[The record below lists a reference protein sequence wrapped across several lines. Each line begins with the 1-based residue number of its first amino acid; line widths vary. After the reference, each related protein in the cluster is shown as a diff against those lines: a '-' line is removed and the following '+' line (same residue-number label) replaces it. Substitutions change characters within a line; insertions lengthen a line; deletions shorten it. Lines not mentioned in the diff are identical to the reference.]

1 MLKFFVLVV
10 LLGATFA
17 KDSYV
22 VLSPTSVRPGMDF
35 EVSANILK
43 ATAKVNVKAALVKGT
58 QSIASASGVLVQGQP
73 QSITIKV
80 PKDLKSGSYK
90 LKVTGSGGLTFSN
103 ETTLSYNHKSMSI
116 FIQTD
121 KAMYKPGQTVHFRAF
136 AMFPDMKLYTG
147 DMNVDIFDPNSNKI
161 KQWVAV
167 KDASGVITN
176 YLPTSSQPVL
186 GDWKIKVTAGTVTE
200 EKVFTIAEYVLPKFE
215 VTVELPSY
223 GLVSDDHITATVKA
237 KYTYGKP
244 VKGTINLEAKL
255 ERYYR
260 PWNYHG
266 AEPMIT
272 KTMAI
277 DGESKVTL
285 SLADMKK
292 VFPNGLNN
300 QKIEVTANVTEGLTG
315 ITLIGSSTVKIYQY
329 ATKLSFAPSDPKTFK
344 PGLKY
349 IAYLQVQ
356 QQDGRPVQTRTQRVT
371 VSTRVT
377 SQIKQT
383 TTPAFY
389 YPRTTSYTI
398 PDQTFSVP
406 DTGLVPIEVHVPANA
421 SSVSLTVKYGKVSTS
436 KSIEKS
442 YSPSDNYIQL
452 LLKSQQLS
460 AGSNVNF
467 DVKVTES
474 ISELVYQVMSRG
486 SIVDTGYINKAN
498 LASFSIPVTSKM
510 APNARIIVY
519 YVRKD
524 GEIVTDSVSFDVD
537 GAFENKVSISMD
549 KTTAQP
555 GDSVNVQVTA
565 DPQSLVNLLAVD
577 QSVLLLKSGNDI
589 TQSEVISELKSYD
602 TIKSVGGGGFGGP
615 IPLGA
620 VARRKRMVLPWGGW
634 WGFPTYYG
642 GSDANQIFK
651 NSGVAVM
658 TDALVYKYVKP
669 YFPVMRP
676 MFMARRQF
684 APMAMSA
691 QSSPGIM
698 AKSSTIS
705 RSAPKLAEVE
715 RTRVNFPETWMWTNT
730 TIGLPQMATGSTS
743 VNSEVLVEADHLR
756 QWFQESWCGWTRRLD
771 PCIFCDMLAHGPMP
785 PQTGSVLGSGV
796 AIPQVLGGTGALKEV
811 EHIRSA
817 FPETWLW
824 QNQTTSTDGKAV
836 ISTTV
841 PDTITSWVA
850 SAFAVNTQSG
860 LGIAPTSA
868 KIRVFRP
875 FFVSLNLPYSVTR
888 GEQLALQAI
897 VFNYLTQDVD
907 AVVSIPQSKDYLNVV
922 IDANG
927 REQTESKDQTQT
939 VHVKAGGA
947 TSVYFPIVPATL
959 GKIDLTVSARST
971 LAADA
976 VKRQLLVEPEGT
988 PKEYNVPVLI
998 DLKQATSFSKNVPI
1012 TLPQNVVSGSQTAR
1026 ITAIGDLMG
1035 PTVSGL
1041 DSLLRMPTGCGE
1053 QTMLGLAPDVFVTN
1067 YLTATKQL
1075 TGDIEDKAIKYM
1087 ESGYQRELTYQHKDG
1102 SFSAFGDRDPSGS
1115 MWLTAFVIKTF
1126 HQAKPYTFIDDDV
1139 LTRAV
1144 DWMVARQK
1152 ADGSFPEP
1160 GRVIHKDMTGG
1171 SNKGAS
1177 LTAYVL
1183 IALLENNDLVGNVQ
1197 QRIHTATTK
1206 ALQFLENET
1215 PADDYSLA
1223 IITYA
1228 LQLAG
1233 STKTDT
1239 SFATLNSHAIVKDGF
1254 KYWHRPE
1261 VKTTQSTTK
1270 YWRPPSTKKAID
1282 IEMTAYALL
1291 IFGEKNDFSGGLN
1304 IMKWLASQRNP
1315 HGGFSSTQDT
1325 VLALQAL
1332 SEFAK
1337 MAYSNNFDIQV
1348 TVSSGSFR
1356 HQFSVNQ
1363 NNALVLQSVE
1373 LPSIPSSVNVQ
1384 ATGSGIALVEVAVFF
1399 NVEAEVEE
1407 PTFDVTV
1414 TLLSEDINSITVQTC
1429 TRWLSTGASGMAIQ
1443 ELGVPS
1449 GFDADLETLT
1459 KLKTLKRVETP
1470 NKKVVLYFDEIGTTP
1485 VCLSVTLQRTGLVA
1499 KSQPVPVRVYDYYE
1513 PTNQVTA
1520 FYQSKL
1526 LKNAN
1531 ICSVCVECEN
1541 CVAKAGR

>member
-43 ATAKVNVKAALVKGT
+43 ATANVNVKAALVKGT

-103 ETTLSYNHKSMSI
+103 ETTLTYNHKSMSI

-147 DMNVDIFDPNSNKI
+147 DMNIDIFDPNSNKI

-167 KDASGVITN
+167 KDASGVNTN

-186 GDWKIKVTAGTVTE
+186 GDWKIKVTAGAVTE

-315 ITLIGSSTVKIYQY
+315 ITLNGSSTVKIYQY

-356 QQDGRPVQTRTQRVT
+356 QQDGRPVQTSTQRVT

-406 DTGLVPIEVHVPANA
+406 DTGLVPIEVHIPANA
-421 SSVSLTVKYGKVSTS
+421 SSVSLTVKYGKVSSS

-474 ISELVYQVMSRG
+474 ISELFYQVMSRG
-486 SIVDTGYINKAN
+486 SIVATGYIDKAN

-642 GSDANQIFK
+642 GSDANQIFQ

-669 YFPVMRP
+669 YYPCIMCE
-676 MFMARRQF
+676 F
-684 APMAMSA
+684 APMR
-691 QSSPGIM
+691 QPL
-698 AKSSTIS
+698 
-705 RSAPKLAEVE
+705 PLAS
-715 RTRVNFPETWMWTNT
+715 
-730 TIGLPQMATGSTS
+730 LTGS
-743 VNSEVLVEADHLR
+743 
-756 QWFQESWCGWTRRLD
+756 G
-771 PCIFCDMLAHGPMP
+771 
-785 PQTGSVLGSGV
+785 LGSGV
-796 AIPQVLGGTGALKEV
+796 AVPHAVGGNEALKEV
-811 EHIRSA
+811 EHIRNV

-824 QNQTTSTDGKAV
+824 QNQTVSTDGKAV
-836 ISTTV
+836 ISTIV

-850 SAFAVNTQSG
+850 SAFAVNAQSG

-939 VHVKAGGA
+939 VYVKAGGA

-1012 TLPQNVVSGSQTAR
+1012 TLPQNVVCGSQTAR
-1026 ITAIGDLMG
+1026 ITAIGDLLG
-1035 PTVSGL
+1035 PTISGL
-1041 DSLLRMPTGCGE
+1041 DNLLRMPTGCGE

-1139 LTRAV
+1139 LTRAI

-1197 QRIHTATTK
+1197 QRIRTATTK

-1337 MAYSNNFDIQV
+1337 MAYSNNFNIQV

-1414 TLLSEDINSITVQTC
+1414 KLLSEDINSITVQTC

-1531 ICSVCVECEN
+1531 ICSVCVECKN

>member
-43 ATAKVNVKAALVKGT
+43 ATANVNVKAALVKGT

-103 ETTLSYNHKSMSI
+103 ETTLTYNHKSMSI

-147 DMNVDIFDPNSNKI
+147 DMNIDIFDPNSNKI

-167 KDASGVITN
+167 KDASGVNTN

-186 GDWKIKVTAGTVTE
+186 GDWKIKVTAGAVTE

-315 ITLIGSSTVKIYQY
+315 IILNGSSTVKIYQY

-356 QQDGRPVQTRTQRVT
+356 QQDGRPVQTSTQRVT

-406 DTGLVPIEVHVPANA
+406 DTGLVPIEVHIPANA
-421 SSVSLTVKYGKVSTS
+421 SSVSLTVKYGKVSSS

-474 ISELVYQVMSRG
+474 ISELFYQVMSRG
-486 SIVDTGYINKAN
+486 SIVATGYIDKAN

-642 GSDANQIFK
+642 GSDANQIFQ

-669 YFPVMRP
+669 YYPCIMCE
-676 MFMARRQF
+676 F
-684 APMAMSA
+684 APMR
-691 QSSPGIM
+691 P
-698 AKSSTIS
+698 
-705 RSAPKLAEVE
+705 PLPLAS
-715 RTRVNFPETWMWTNT
+715 
-730 TIGLPQMATGSTS
+730 LTGS
-743 VNSEVLVEADHLR
+743 
-756 QWFQESWCGWTRRLD
+756 G
-771 PCIFCDMLAHGPMP
+771 
-785 PQTGSVLGSGV
+785 LGFGV
-796 AIPQVLGGTGALKEV
+796 AVPHAVGGNGALKEV
-811 EHIRSA
+811 EHIRNV

-824 QNQTTSTDGKAV
+824 QNQTVSTDGKAV

-850 SAFAVNTQSG
+850 SAFAVNAQSG

-939 VHVKAGGA
+939 VYVKAGGA

-1139 LTRAV
+1139 LTRAI

-1197 QRIHTATTK
+1197 QRIRTATTK

>member
-43 ATAKVNVKAALVKGT
+43 ATANVNVKAALVKGT

-103 ETTLSYNHKSMSI
+103 ETTLTYNHKSMSI

-147 DMNVDIFDPNSNKI
+147 DMNIDIFDPNSNKI

-167 KDASGVITN
+167 KDASGVNTN

-186 GDWKIKVTAGTVTE
+186 GDWKIKVTAGAVTE

-315 ITLIGSSTVKIYQY
+315 ITLNGSSTVKIYQY

-356 QQDGRPVQTRTQRVT
+356 QQDGRPVQTSTQRVT

-406 DTGLVPIEVHVPANA
+406 DTGLVPIEVHIPANA
-421 SSVSLTVKYGKVSTS
+421 SSVSLTVKYGKVSSS

-474 ISELVYQVMSRG
+474 ISELFYQVMSRG
-486 SIVDTGYINKAN
+486 SIVATGYIDKAN

-642 GSDANQIFK
+642 GSDANQIFQ

-669 YFPVMRP
+669 YY
-676 MFMARRQF
+676 
-684 APMAMSA
+684 
-691 QSSPGIM
+691 
-698 AKSSTIS
+698 
-705 RSAPKLAEVE
+705 
-715 RTRVNFPETWMWTNT
+715 
-730 TIGLPQMATGSTS
+730 
-743 VNSEVLVEADHLR
+743 
-756 QWFQESWCGWTRRLD
+756 

-836 ISTTV
+836 ISTIV

-850 SAFAVNTQSG
+850 SAFAVNAQSG

-939 VHVKAGGA
+939 VYVKAGGA

-1139 LTRAV
+1139 LTRAI

-1197 QRIHTATTK
+1197 QRIRTATTK

-1526 LKNAN
+1526 LKNSN

>member
-43 ATAKVNVKAALVKGT
+43 ATANVNVKAALVKGT

-103 ETTLSYNHKSMSI
+103 ETTLTYNHKSMSI

-147 DMNVDIFDPNSNKI
+147 DMNIDIFDPNSNKI

-167 KDASGVITN
+167 KDASGVNTN

-186 GDWKIKVTAGTVTE
+186 GDWKIKVTAGAVTE

-315 ITLIGSSTVKIYQY
+315 ITLNGSSTVKIYQY

-356 QQDGRPVQTRTQRVT
+356 QQDGRPVQTSTQRVT

-406 DTGLVPIEVHVPANA
+406 DTGLVPIEVHIPANA
-421 SSVSLTVKYGKVSTS
+421 SSVSLTVKYGKVSSS

-474 ISELVYQVMSRG
+474 ISELFYQVMSRG
-486 SIVDTGYINKAN
+486 SIVATGYIDKAN

-642 GSDANQIFK
+642 GSDANQIFQ

-669 YFPVMRP
+669 YYPVRYYEKG
-676 MFMARRQF
+676 MAG
-684 APMAMSA
+684 PL
-691 QSSPGIM
+691 PG
-698 AKSSTIS
+698 
-705 RSAPKLAEVE
+705 
-715 RTRVNFPETWMWTNT
+715 
-730 TIGLPQMATGSTS
+730 
-743 VNSEVLVEADHLR
+743 
-756 QWFQESWCGWTRRLD
+756 
-771 PCIFCDMLAHGPMP
+771 
-785 PQTGSVLGSGV
+785 GV
-796 AIPQVLGGTGALKEV
+796 AHQTAALKEV
-811 EHIRSA
+811 EKIRSD

-824 QNQTTSTDGKAV
+824 TNKTSGTDGKAV
-836 ISTTV
+836 ISTIV

-850 SAFAVNTQSG
+850 SAFAVNAQSG

-939 VHVKAGGA
+939 VYVKAGGA

-1197 QRIHTATTK
+1197 QRIRTATTK

>member
-669 YFPVMRP
+669 YYHPRFHGGFLMG
-676 MFMARRQF
+676 
-684 APMAMSA
+684 
-691 QSSPGIM
+691 GI
-698 AKSSTIS
+698 SHFN
-705 RSAPKLAEVE
+705 PNLATAHVATGTVTNTKPNLQEVE
-715 RTRVNFPETWMWTNT
+715 RVRNV
-730 TIGLPQMATGSTS
+730 
-743 VNSEVLVEADHLR
+743 
-756 QWFQESWCGWTRRLD
+756 
-771 PCIFCDMLAHGPMP
+771 
-785 PQTGSVLGSGV
+785 
-796 AIPQVLGGTGALKEV
+796 
-811 EHIRSA
+811 

-824 QNQTTSTDGKAV
+824 TNTSSGTDGKAV

>member
-43 ATAKVNVKAALVKGT
+43 ATANVNVKAALVKGT

-103 ETTLSYNHKSMSI
+103 ETTLTYNHKSMSI

-147 DMNVDIFDPNSNKI
+147 DMNIDIFDPNSNKI

-167 KDASGVITN
+167 KDASGVNTN

-186 GDWKIKVTAGTVTE
+186 GDWKIKVTAGAVTE

-315 ITLIGSSTVKIYQY
+315 ITLNGSSTVKIYQY

-356 QQDGRPVQTRTQRVT
+356 QQDGRPVQTSTQRVT

-406 DTGLVPIEVHVPANA
+406 DTGLVPIEVHIPANA
-421 SSVSLTVKYGKVSTS
+421 SSVSLTVKYGKVSSS

-474 ISELVYQVMSRG
+474 ISELFYQVMSRG
-486 SIVDTGYINKAN
+486 SIVATGYIDKAN

-642 GSDANQIFK
+642 GSDANQIFQ

-669 YFPVMRP
+669 YLPVYY
-676 MFMARRQF
+676 
-684 APMAMSA
+684 PMAMA
-691 QSSPGIM
+691 GGVGIGM
-698 AKSSTIS
+698 
-705 RSAPKLAEVE
+705 
-715 RTRVNFPETWMWTNT
+715 VNGM
-730 TIGLPQMATGSTS
+730 
-743 VNSEVLVEADHLR
+743 
-756 QWFQESWCGWTRRLD
+756 
-771 PCIFCDMLAHGPMP
+771 
-785 PQTGSVLGSGV
+785 
-796 AIPQVLGGTGALKEV
+796 GTGTGTGTGGGVDTHHAPLKEV
-811 EHIRSA
+811 EKIRSD

-824 QNQTTSTDGKAV
+824 TNSSTGTDGKAV
-836 ISTTV
+836 ISTIV

-850 SAFAVNTQSG
+850 SAFAVNAQSG

-939 VHVKAGGA
+939 VYVKAGGA

-1197 QRIHTATTK
+1197 QRIRTATTK

>member
-43 ATAKVNVKAALVKGT
+43 ATANVNVKAALVKGT

-103 ETTLSYNHKSMSI
+103 ETTLTYNHKSMSI

-147 DMNVDIFDPNSNKI
+147 DMNIDIFDPNSNKI

-167 KDASGVITN
+167 KDASGVNTN

-186 GDWKIKVTAGTVTE
+186 GDWKIKVTAGAVTE

-315 ITLIGSSTVKIYQY
+315 ITLNGSSTVKIYQY

-356 QQDGRPVQTRTQRVT
+356 QQDGRPVQTSTQRVT

-406 DTGLVPIEVHVPANA
+406 DTGLVPIEVHIPANA
-421 SSVSLTVKYGKVSTS
+421 SSVSLTVKYGKVSSS

-474 ISELVYQVMSRG
+474 ISELFYQVMSRG
-486 SIVDTGYINKAN
+486 SIVATGYIDKAN

-642 GSDANQIFK
+642 GSDANQIFQ

-669 YFPVMRP
+669 YLPVYY
-676 MFMARRQF
+676 
-684 APMAMSA
+684 PMAMA
-691 QSSPGIM
+691 GGVGIGM
-698 AKSSTIS
+698 
-705 RSAPKLAEVE
+705 
-715 RTRVNFPETWMWTNT
+715 VNGM
-730 TIGLPQMATGSTS
+730 
-743 VNSEVLVEADHLR
+743 
-756 QWFQESWCGWTRRLD
+756 
-771 PCIFCDMLAHGPMP
+771 
-785 PQTGSVLGSGV
+785 
-796 AIPQVLGGTGALKEV
+796 GTGTGTGTGGAVDTHHAPLKEV
-811 EHIRSA
+811 EKIRSD

-824 QNQTTSTDGKAV
+824 TNSSTGTDGKAV
-836 ISTTV
+836 ISTIV

-850 SAFAVNTQSG
+850 SAFAVNAQSG

-939 VHVKAGGA
+939 VYVKAGGA

-1197 QRIHTATTK
+1197 QRIRTATTK

>member
-43 ATAKVNVKAALVKGT
+43 ATANVNVKAALVKGT

-103 ETTLSYNHKSMSI
+103 ETTLTYNHKSMSI

-147 DMNVDIFDPNSNKI
+147 DMNIDIFDPNSNKI

-167 KDASGVITN
+167 KDASGVNTN

-186 GDWKIKVTAGTVTE
+186 GDWKIKVTAGAVTE

-315 ITLIGSSTVKIYQY
+315 ITLNGSSTVKIYQY

-356 QQDGRPVQTRTQRVT
+356 QQDGRPVQTSTQRVT

-406 DTGLVPIEVHVPANA
+406 DTGLVPIEVHIPANA
-421 SSVSLTVKYGKVSTS
+421 SSVSLTVKYGKVSSS

-474 ISELVYQVMSRG
+474 ISELFYQVMSRG
-486 SIVDTGYINKAN
+486 SIVATGYIDKAN

-642 GSDANQIFK
+642 GSDANQIFQ

-669 YFPVMRP
+669 YYPCIMCE
-676 MFMARRQF
+676 F
-684 APMAMSA
+684 APMR
-691 QSSPGIM
+691 QPL
-698 AKSSTIS
+698 
-705 RSAPKLAEVE
+705 PLAS
-715 RTRVNFPETWMWTNT
+715 
-730 TIGLPQMATGSTS
+730 LTGS
-743 VNSEVLVEADHLR
+743 
-756 QWFQESWCGWTRRLD
+756 G
-771 PCIFCDMLAHGPMP
+771 
-785 PQTGSVLGSGV
+785 LGSGV
-796 AIPQVLGGTGALKEV
+796 AVPHAVGGNVALKEV
-811 EHIRSA
+811 EHIRNV

-824 QNQTTSTDGKAV
+824 QNQTVSTDGKAV
-836 ISTTV
+836 ISTIV

-850 SAFAVNTQSG
+850 SAFAVNAQSG

-939 VHVKAGGA
+939 VYVKAGGA

-1197 QRIHTATTK
+1197 QRIRTATTK

>member
-43 ATAKVNVKAALVKGT
+43 ATANVNVKAALVKGT

-103 ETTLSYNHKSMSI
+103 ETTLTYNHKSMSI

-147 DMNVDIFDPNSNKI
+147 DMNIDIFDPNSNKI

-167 KDASGVITN
+167 KDASGVNTN

-186 GDWKIKVTAGTVTE
+186 GDWKIKVTAGAVTE

-315 ITLIGSSTVKIYQY
+315 ITLNGSSTVKIYQY

-356 QQDGRPVQTRTQRVT
+356 QQDGRPVQTSTQRVT

-406 DTGLVPIEVHVPANA
+406 DTGLVPIEVHIPANA
-421 SSVSLTVKYGKVSTS
+421 SSVSLTVKYGKVSSS

-474 ISELVYQVMSRG
+474 ISELFYQVMSRG
-486 SIVDTGYINKAN
+486 SIVATGYIDKAN

-642 GSDANQIFK
+642 GSDANQIFQ

-669 YFPVMRP
+669 YLPLYLP
-676 MFMARRQF
+676 M
-684 APMAMSA
+684 MAMA
-691 QSSPGIM
+691 GGVVPG
-698 AKSSTIS
+698 
-705 RSAPKLAEVE
+705 V
-715 RTRVNFPETWMWTNT
+715 VNGMV
-730 TIGLPQMATGSTS
+730 S
-743 VNSEVLVEADHLR
+743 
-756 QWFQESWCGWTRRLD
+756 
-771 PCIFCDMLAHGPMP
+771 
-785 PQTGSVLGSGV
+785 
-796 AIPQVLGGTGALKEV
+796 GTGGAVDTHHAPLKEV
-811 EHIRSA
+811 EKIRSD

-824 QNQTTSTDGKAV
+824 TNSSTGTDGKAV
-836 ISTTV
+836 ISTIV

-850 SAFAVNTQSG
+850 SAFAVNAQSG

-939 VHVKAGGA
+939 VYVKAGGA

-1197 QRIHTATTK
+1197 QRIRTATTK

>member
-43 ATAKVNVKAALVKGT
+43 ATANVNVKAALVKGT

-103 ETTLSYNHKSMSI
+103 ETTLTYNHKSMSI

-147 DMNVDIFDPNSNKI
+147 DMNIDIFDPNSNKI

-167 KDASGVITN
+167 KDASGVNTN

-186 GDWKIKVTAGTVTE
+186 GDWKIKVTAGAVTE

-315 ITLIGSSTVKIYQY
+315 IILNGSSTVKIYQY

-356 QQDGRPVQTRTQRVT
+356 QQDGRPVQTSTQRVT

-406 DTGLVPIEVHVPANA
+406 DTGLVPIEVHIPANA
-421 SSVSLTVKYGKVSTS
+421 SSVSLTVKYGKVSSS

-474 ISELVYQVMSRG
+474 ISELFYQVMSRG
-486 SIVDTGYINKAN
+486 SIVATGYIDKAN

-642 GSDANQIFK
+642 GSDANQIFQ

-669 YFPVMRP
+669 YY
-676 MFMARRQF
+676 
-684 APMAMSA
+684 
-691 QSSPGIM
+691 
-698 AKSSTIS
+698 
-705 RSAPKLAEVE
+705 
-715 RTRVNFPETWMWTNT
+715 
-730 TIGLPQMATGSTS
+730 
-743 VNSEVLVEADHLR
+743 
-756 QWFQESWCGWTRRLD
+756 
-771 PCIFCDMLAHGPMP
+771 PCIFCDILAHGPMP

-850 SAFAVNTQSG
+850 SAFAVNAQSG

-939 VHVKAGGA
+939 VYVKAGGA

-1139 LTRAV
+1139 LTRAI

-1197 QRIHTATTK
+1197 QRIRTATTK

>member
-43 ATAKVNVKAALVKGT
+43 ATANVNVKAALVKGT

-103 ETTLSYNHKSMSI
+103 ETTLTYNHKSMSI

-147 DMNVDIFDPNSNKI
+147 DMNIDIFDPNSNKI

-167 KDASGVITN
+167 KDASGVNTN

-186 GDWKIKVTAGTVTE
+186 GDWKIKVTAGAVTE

-315 ITLIGSSTVKIYQY
+315 ITLNGSSTVKIYQY

-356 QQDGRPVQTRTQRVT
+356 QQDGRPVQTSTQRVT

-406 DTGLVPIEVHVPANA
+406 DTGLVPIEVHIPANA
-421 SSVSLTVKYGKVSTS
+421 SSVSLTVKYGKVSSS

-474 ISELVYQVMSRG
+474 ISELFYQVMSRG
-486 SIVDTGYINKAN
+486 SIVATGYIDKAN

-642 GSDANQIFK
+642 GSDANQIFQ

-669 YFPVMRP
+669 YSPPIFES
-676 MFMARRQF
+676 MFGGMPGMAHHQVGL
-684 APMAMSA
+684 PTQNM
-691 QSSPGIM
+691 
-698 AKSSTIS
+698 K
-705 RSAPKLAEVE
+705 EVE
-715 RTRVNFPETWMWTNT
+715 R
-730 TIGLPQMATGSTS
+730 
-743 VNSEVLVEADHLR
+743 
-756 QWFQESWCGWTRRLD
+756 
-771 PCIFCDMLAHGPMP
+771 
-785 PQTGSVLGSGV
+785 
-796 AIPQVLGGTGALKEV
+796 
-811 EHIRSA
+811 IRSD

-824 QNQTTSTDGKAV
+824 TNLTTSTDGKAV
-836 ISTTV
+836 ISTIV

-850 SAFAVNTQSG
+850 SAFAVNAQSG

-1012 TLPQNVVSGSQTAR
+1012 TLPQNVVCGSQTAR
-1026 ITAIGDLMG
+1026 ITAIGDLLG
-1035 PTVSGL
+1035 PTISGL
-1041 DSLLRMPTGCGE
+1041 DNLLRMPTGCGE

-1139 LTRAV
+1139 LTRAI

-1197 QRIHTATTK
+1197 QRIRTATTK

-1337 MAYSNNFDIQV
+1337 MAYSNNFNIQV

-1414 TLLSEDINSITVQTC
+1414 KLLSEDINSITVQTC

-1531 ICSVCVECEN
+1531 ICSVCVECKN

>member
-43 ATAKVNVKAALVKGT
+43 ATANVNVKAALVKGT

-103 ETTLSYNHKSMSI
+103 ETTLTYNHKSMSI

-147 DMNVDIFDPNSNKI
+147 DMNIDIFDPNSNKI

-167 KDASGVITN
+167 KDASGVNTN

-186 GDWKIKVTAGTVTE
+186 GDWKIKVTAGAVTE

-315 ITLIGSSTVKIYQY
+315 ITLNGSSTVKIYQY

-356 QQDGRPVQTRTQRVT
+356 QQDGRPVQTSTQRVT

-406 DTGLVPIEVHVPANA
+406 DTGLVPIEVHIPANA
-421 SSVSLTVKYGKVSTS
+421 SSVSLTVKYGKVSSS

-474 ISELVYQVMSRG
+474 ISELFYQVMSRG
-486 SIVDTGYINKAN
+486 SIVATGYIDKAN

-642 GSDANQIFK
+642 GSDANQIFQ

-669 YFPVMRP
+669 YLPLYY
-676 MFMARRQF
+676 
-684 APMAMSA
+684 PMAMA
-691 QSSPGIM
+691 GGVGAGM
-698 AKSSTIS
+698 
-705 RSAPKLAEVE
+705 
-715 RTRVNFPETWMWTNT
+715 VNGM
-730 TIGLPQMATGSTS
+730 
-743 VNSEVLVEADHLR
+743 
-756 QWFQESWCGWTRRLD
+756 
-771 PCIFCDMLAHGPMP
+771 
-785 PQTGSVLGSGV
+785 
-796 AIPQVLGGTGALKEV
+796 GTGTGTGTGGGVDTHHAPLKEV
-811 EHIRSA
+811 EKIRSD

-824 QNQTTSTDGKAV
+824 TNSSTGTDGKAV
-836 ISTTV
+836 ISTIV

-850 SAFAVNTQSG
+850 SAFAVNAQSG

-939 VHVKAGGA
+939 VYVKAGGA

-1139 LTRAV
+1139 LTRAI

-1197 QRIHTATTK
+1197 QRIRTATTK

-1526 LKNAN
+1526 LKNSN

>member
-1 MLKFFVLVV
+1 MLTPSTSGMKQEINRARQSLTSSLIQRTIVKPRPQIATMLKFFVLVV

-43 ATAKVNVKAALVKGT
+43 ATANVNVKAALVKGT

-103 ETTLSYNHKSMSI
+103 ETTLTYNHKSMSI

-147 DMNVDIFDPNSNKI
+147 DMNIDIFDPNSNKI

-167 KDASGVITN
+167 KDASGVNTN

-186 GDWKIKVTAGTVTE
+186 GDWKIKVTAGAVTE

-315 ITLIGSSTVKIYQY
+315 ITLNGSSTVKIYQY

-356 QQDGRPVQTRTQRVT
+356 QQDGRPVQTSTQRVT

-406 DTGLVPIEVHVPANA
+406 DTGLVPIEVHIPANA
-421 SSVSLTVKYGKVSTS
+421 SSVSLTVKYGKVSSS

-474 ISELVYQVMSRG
+474 ISELFYQVMSRG
-486 SIVDTGYINKAN
+486 SIVATGYIDKAN

-642 GSDANQIFK
+642 GSDANQIFQ

-669 YFPVMRP
+669 YLPLYY
-676 MFMARRQF
+676 
-684 APMAMSA
+684 PMAMA
-691 QSSPGIM
+691 GGVGAGM
-698 AKSSTIS
+698 
-705 RSAPKLAEVE
+705 
-715 RTRVNFPETWMWTNT
+715 VNGM
-730 TIGLPQMATGSTS
+730 
-743 VNSEVLVEADHLR
+743 
-756 QWFQESWCGWTRRLD
+756 
-771 PCIFCDMLAHGPMP
+771 
-785 PQTGSVLGSGV
+785 
-796 AIPQVLGGTGALKEV
+796 GTGTGTGTGGGVDTHHAPLKEV
-811 EHIRSA
+811 EKIRSD

-824 QNQTTSTDGKAV
+824 TNSSTGTDGKAV

-850 SAFAVNTQSG
+850 SAFAVNAQSG

-939 VHVKAGGA
+939 VYVKAGGA

-1197 QRIHTATTK
+1197 QRIRTATTK

-1526 LKNAN
+1526 LKNSN

>member
-43 ATAKVNVKAALVKGT
+43 ATANVNVKAALVKGT

-103 ETTLSYNHKSMSI
+103 ETTLTYNHKSMSI

-147 DMNVDIFDPNSNKI
+147 DMNIDIFDPNSNKI

-167 KDASGVITN
+167 KDASGVNTN

-186 GDWKIKVTAGTVTE
+186 GDWKIKVTAGAVTE

-315 ITLIGSSTVKIYQY
+315 ITLNGSSTVKIYQY

-356 QQDGRPVQTRTQRVT
+356 QQDGRPVQTSTQRVT

-406 DTGLVPIEVHVPANA
+406 DTGLVPIEVHIPANA
-421 SSVSLTVKYGKVSTS
+421 SSVSLTVKYGKVSSS

-474 ISELVYQVMSRG
+474 ISELFYQVMSRG
-486 SIVDTGYINKAN
+486 SIVATGYIDKAN

-642 GSDANQIFK
+642 GSDANQIFQ

-669 YFPVMRP
+669 YLYTIDKAVLE
-676 MFMARRQF
+676 
-684 APMAMSA
+684 SVHVLK
-691 QSSPGIM
+691 GIQ
-698 AKSSTIS
+698 A
-705 RSAPKLAEVE
+705 
-715 RTRVNFPETWMWTNT
+715 PET
-730 TIGLPQMATGSTS
+730 
-743 VNSEVLVEADHLR
+743 
-756 QWFQESWCGWTRRLD
+756 
-771 PCIFCDMLAHGPMP
+771 
-785 PQTGSVLGSGV
+785 
-796 AIPQVLGGTGALKEV
+796 LKEV
-811 EHIRSA
+811 EKVRTD

-824 QNQTTSTDGKAV
+824 MNTTAGTDGKAV
-836 ISTTV
+836 ISTIV

-850 SAFAVNTQSG
+850 SAFAVNAQSG

-939 VHVKAGGA
+939 VYVKAGGA

-1197 QRIHTATTK
+1197 QRIRTATTK

>member
-43 ATAKVNVKAALVKGT
+43 ATANVNVKAALVKGT

-103 ETTLSYNHKSMSI
+103 ETTLTYNHKSMSI

-147 DMNVDIFDPNSNKI
+147 DMNIDIFDPNSNKI

-167 KDASGVITN
+167 KDASGVNTN

-186 GDWKIKVTAGTVTE
+186 GDWKIKVTAGAVTE

-315 ITLIGSSTVKIYQY
+315 IILNGSSTVKIYQY

-356 QQDGRPVQTRTQRVT
+356 QQDGRPVQTSTQRVT

-406 DTGLVPIEVHVPANA
+406 DTGLVPIEVHIPANA
-421 SSVSLTVKYGKVSTS
+421 SSVSLTVKYGKVSSS

-474 ISELVYQVMSRG
+474 ISELFYQVMSRG
-486 SIVDTGYINKAN
+486 SIVATGYIDKAN

-642 GSDANQIFK
+642 GSDANQIFQ

-669 YFPVMRP
+669 YYPVRYYEKG
-676 MFMARRQF
+676 MAG
-684 APMAMSA
+684 PL
-691 QSSPGIM
+691 PG
-698 AKSSTIS
+698 
-705 RSAPKLAEVE
+705 
-715 RTRVNFPETWMWTNT
+715 
-730 TIGLPQMATGSTS
+730 
-743 VNSEVLVEADHLR
+743 
-756 QWFQESWCGWTRRLD
+756 
-771 PCIFCDMLAHGPMP
+771 
-785 PQTGSVLGSGV
+785 GV
-796 AIPQVLGGTGALKEV
+796 AHQTAALKEV
-811 EHIRSA
+811 EKIRSD

-824 QNQTTSTDGKAV
+824 TNKTSGTDGKAV

-850 SAFAVNTQSG
+850 SAFAVNAQSG

-939 VHVKAGGA
+939 VYVKAGGA

-1139 LTRAV
+1139 LTRAI

-1197 QRIHTATTK
+1197 QRIRTATTK

>member
-669 YFPVMRP
+669 YLYTIDKAVLE
-676 MFMARRQF
+676 
-684 APMAMSA
+684 SVHVLK
-691 QSSPGIM
+691 GIQ
-698 AKSSTIS
+698 A
-705 RSAPKLAEVE
+705 
-715 RTRVNFPETWMWTNT
+715 PET
-730 TIGLPQMATGSTS
+730 
-743 VNSEVLVEADHLR
+743 
-756 QWFQESWCGWTRRLD
+756 
-771 PCIFCDMLAHGPMP
+771 
-785 PQTGSVLGSGV
+785 
-796 AIPQVLGGTGALKEV
+796 LKEV
-811 EHIRSA
+811 QKVRTA

-824 QNQTTSTDGKAV
+824 MNTPAGTDGKAV

>member
-43 ATAKVNVKAALVKGT
+43 ATANVNVKAALVKGT

-103 ETTLSYNHKSMSI
+103 ETTLTYNHKSMSI

-147 DMNVDIFDPNSNKI
+147 DMNIDIFDPNSNKI

-167 KDASGVITN
+167 KDASGVNTN

-186 GDWKIKVTAGTVTE
+186 GDWKIKVTAGAVTE

-315 ITLIGSSTVKIYQY
+315 IILNGSSTVKIYQY

-356 QQDGRPVQTRTQRVT
+356 QQDGRPVQTSTQRVT

-406 DTGLVPIEVHVPANA
+406 DTGLVPIEVHIPANA
-421 SSVSLTVKYGKVSTS
+421 SSVSLTVKYGKVSSS

-474 ISELVYQVMSRG
+474 ISELFYQVMSRG
-486 SIVDTGYINKAN
+486 SIVATGYIDKAN

-642 GSDANQIFK
+642 GSDANQIFQ

-669 YFPVMRP
+669 YLPLYY
-676 MFMARRQF
+676 
-684 APMAMSA
+684 PMAMA
-691 QSSPGIM
+691 GGVGAGM
-698 AKSSTIS
+698 VNGMGTGTGTGTGGGVDTHH
-705 RSAPKLAEVE
+705 APLQEVE
-715 RTRVNFPETWMWTNT
+715 
-730 TIGLPQMATGSTS
+730 
-743 VNSEVLVEADHLR
+743 
-756 QWFQESWCGWTRRLD
+756 
-771 PCIFCDMLAHGPMP
+771 
-785 PQTGSVLGSGV
+785 
-796 AIPQVLGGTGALKEV
+796 K
-811 EHIRSA
+811 IRSD

-824 QNQTTSTDGKAV
+824 TNSSTGTDGKAV

-850 SAFAVNTQSG
+850 SAFAVNAQSG

-939 VHVKAGGA
+939 VYVKAGGA

-1139 LTRAV
+1139 LTRAI

-1197 QRIHTATTK
+1197 QRIRTATTK

>member
-43 ATAKVNVKAALVKGT
+43 ATANVNVKAALVKGT

-103 ETTLSYNHKSMSI
+103 ETTLTYNHKSMSI

-147 DMNVDIFDPNSNKI
+147 DMNIDIFDPNSNKI

-167 KDASGVITN
+167 KDASGVNTN

-186 GDWKIKVTAGTVTE
+186 GDWKIKVTAGAVTE

-315 ITLIGSSTVKIYQY
+315 ITLNGSSTVKIYQY

-356 QQDGRPVQTRTQRVT
+356 QQDGRPVQTSTQRVT

-406 DTGLVPIEVHVPANA
+406 DTGLVPIEVHIPANA
-421 SSVSLTVKYGKVSTS
+421 SSVSLTVKYGKVSSS

-474 ISELVYQVMSRG
+474 ISELFYQVMSRG
-486 SIVDTGYINKAN
+486 SIVATGYIDKAN

-642 GSDANQIFK
+642 GSDANQIFQ

-669 YFPVMRP
+669 YY
-676 MFMARRQF
+676 
-684 APMAMSA
+684 
-691 QSSPGIM
+691 
-698 AKSSTIS
+698 
-705 RSAPKLAEVE
+705 
-715 RTRVNFPETWMWTNT
+715 
-730 TIGLPQMATGSTS
+730 
-743 VNSEVLVEADHLR
+743 
-756 QWFQESWCGWTRRLD
+756 

-836 ISTTV
+836 ISTIV

-850 SAFAVNTQSG
+850 SAFAVNAQSG

-939 VHVKAGGA
+939 VYVKAGGA

-1197 QRIHTATTK
+1197 QRIRTATTK

>member
-669 YFPVMRP
+669 YY
-676 MFMARRQF
+676 
-684 APMAMSA
+684 
-691 QSSPGIM
+691 
-698 AKSSTIS
+698 
-705 RSAPKLAEVE
+705 
-715 RTRVNFPETWMWTNT
+715 
-730 TIGLPQMATGSTS
+730 
-743 VNSEVLVEADHLR
+743 
-756 QWFQESWCGWTRRLD
+756 

>member
-43 ATAKVNVKAALVKGT
+43 ATANVNVKAALVKGT

-103 ETTLSYNHKSMSI
+103 ETTLTYNHKSMSI

-147 DMNVDIFDPNSNKI
+147 DMNIDIFDPNSNKI

-167 KDASGVITN
+167 KDASGVNTN

-186 GDWKIKVTAGTVTE
+186 GDWKIKVTAGAVTE

-315 ITLIGSSTVKIYQY
+315 ITLNGSSTVKIYQY

-356 QQDGRPVQTRTQRVT
+356 QQDGRPVQTSTQRVT

-406 DTGLVPIEVHVPANA
+406 DTGLVPIEVHIPANA
-421 SSVSLTVKYGKVSTS
+421 SSVSLTVKYGKVSSS

-474 ISELVYQVMSRG
+474 ISELFYQVMSRG
-486 SIVDTGYINKAN
+486 SIVATGYIDKAN

-642 GSDANQIFK
+642 GSDANQIFQ

-669 YFPVMRP
+669 YYPCIMCE
-676 MFMARRQF
+676 F
-684 APMAMSA
+684 APMR
-691 QSSPGIM
+691 QPL
-698 AKSSTIS
+698 
-705 RSAPKLAEVE
+705 PLAS
-715 RTRVNFPETWMWTNT
+715 
-730 TIGLPQMATGSTS
+730 LTGS
-743 VNSEVLVEADHLR
+743 
-756 QWFQESWCGWTRRLD
+756 G
-771 PCIFCDMLAHGPMP
+771 
-785 PQTGSVLGSGV
+785 LGSGV
-796 AIPQVLGGTGALKEV
+796 AVPHAVGGNEALKEV
-811 EHIRSA
+811 EHIRNV

-824 QNQTTSTDGKAV
+824 QNQTVSTDGKAV

-850 SAFAVNTQSG
+850 SAFAVNAQSG

-939 VHVKAGGA
+939 VYVKAGGA

-1197 QRIHTATTK
+1197 QRIRTATTK

-1526 LKNAN
+1526 LKNSN

>member
-43 ATAKVNVKAALVKGT
+43 ATANVNVKAALVKGT

-103 ETTLSYNHKSMSI
+103 ETTLTYNHKSMSI

-147 DMNVDIFDPNSNKI
+147 DMNIDIFDPNSNKI

-167 KDASGVITN
+167 KDASGVNTN

-186 GDWKIKVTAGTVTE
+186 GDWKIKVTAGAVTE

-315 ITLIGSSTVKIYQY
+315 ITLNGSSTVKIYQY

-356 QQDGRPVQTRTQRVT
+356 QQDGRPVQTSTQRVT

-406 DTGLVPIEVHVPANA
+406 DTGLVPIEVHIPANA
-421 SSVSLTVKYGKVSTS
+421 SSVSLTVKYGKVSSS

-474 ISELVYQVMSRG
+474 ISELFYQVMSRG
-486 SIVDTGYINKAN
+486 SIVATGYIDKAN

-642 GSDANQIFK
+642 GSDANQIFQ

-676 MFMARRQF
+676 MFMARRHF

-691 QSSPGIM
+691 ELSPVIM

-730 TIGLPQMATGSTS
+730 TIG
-743 VNSEVLVEADHLR
+743 
-756 QWFQESWCGWTRRLD
+756 
-771 PCIFCDMLAHGPMP
+771 
-785 PQTGSVLGSGV
+785 
-796 AIPQVLGGTGALKEV
+796 
-811 EHIRSA
+811 
-817 FPETWLW
+817 
-824 QNQTTSTDGKAV
+824 TDGKAV
-836 ISTTV
+836 ISTIV

-850 SAFAVNTQSG
+850 SAFAVNAQSG

-939 VHVKAGGA
+939 VYVKAGGA

-1139 LTRAV
+1139 LTRAI

-1197 QRIHTATTK
+1197 QRIRTATTK

-1526 LKNAN
+1526 LKNSN

>member
-43 ATAKVNVKAALVKGT
+43 ATANVNVKAALVKGT

-103 ETTLSYNHKSMSI
+103 ETTLTYNHKSMSI

-147 DMNVDIFDPNSNKI
+147 DMNIDIFDPNSNKI

-167 KDASGVITN
+167 KDASGVNTN

-186 GDWKIKVTAGTVTE
+186 GDWKIKVTAGAVTE

-315 ITLIGSSTVKIYQY
+315 IILNGSSTVKIYQY

-356 QQDGRPVQTRTQRVT
+356 QQDGRPVQTSTQRVT

-406 DTGLVPIEVHVPANA
+406 DTGLVPIEVHIPANA
-421 SSVSLTVKYGKVSTS
+421 SSVSLTVKYGKVSSS

-474 ISELVYQVMSRG
+474 ISELFYQVMSRG
-486 SIVDTGYINKAN
+486 SIVATGYIDKAN

-642 GSDANQIFK
+642 GSDANQIFQ

-669 YFPVMRP
+669 YLYTIDKAVLE
-676 MFMARRQF
+676 
-684 APMAMSA
+684 SVHVLK
-691 QSSPGIM
+691 GIQ
-698 AKSSTIS
+698 A
-705 RSAPKLAEVE
+705 
-715 RTRVNFPETWMWTNT
+715 PET
-730 TIGLPQMATGSTS
+730 
-743 VNSEVLVEADHLR
+743 
-756 QWFQESWCGWTRRLD
+756 
-771 PCIFCDMLAHGPMP
+771 
-785 PQTGSVLGSGV
+785 
-796 AIPQVLGGTGALKEV
+796 LKEV
-811 EHIRSA
+811 EKVRTD

-824 QNQTTSTDGKAV
+824 MNTTAGTDGKAV

-850 SAFAVNTQSG
+850 SAFAVNAQSG

-939 VHVKAGGA
+939 VYVKAGGA

-1139 LTRAV
+1139 LTRAI

-1197 QRIHTATTK
+1197 QRIRTATTK

>member
-43 ATAKVNVKAALVKGT
+43 ATANVNVKAALVKGT

-103 ETTLSYNHKSMSI
+103 ETTLTYNHKSMSI

-147 DMNVDIFDPNSNKI
+147 DMNIDIFDPNSNKI

-167 KDASGVITN
+167 KDASGVNTN

-186 GDWKIKVTAGTVTE
+186 GDWKIKVTAGAVTE

-315 ITLIGSSTVKIYQY
+315 ITLNGSSTVKIYQY

-356 QQDGRPVQTRTQRVT
+356 QQDGRPVQTSTQRVT

-406 DTGLVPIEVHVPANA
+406 DTGLVPIEVHIPANA
-421 SSVSLTVKYGKVSTS
+421 SSVSLTVKYGKVSSS

-474 ISELVYQVMSRG
+474 ISELFYQVMSRG
-486 SIVDTGYINKAN
+486 SIVATGYIDKAN

-642 GSDANQIFK
+642 GSDANQIFQ

-669 YFPVMRP
+669 YYPVRY
-676 MFMARRQF
+676 FEKGMAG
-684 APMAMSA
+684 PL
-691 QSSPGIM
+691 PG
-698 AKSSTIS
+698 
-705 RSAPKLAEVE
+705 
-715 RTRVNFPETWMWTNT
+715 
-730 TIGLPQMATGSTS
+730 
-743 VNSEVLVEADHLR
+743 
-756 QWFQESWCGWTRRLD
+756 
-771 PCIFCDMLAHGPMP
+771 
-785 PQTGSVLGSGV
+785 GV
-796 AIPQVLGGTGALKEV
+796 AHQTAALKEV
-811 EHIRSA
+811 EKIRSD

-824 QNQTTSTDGKAV
+824 TNKTSGTDGKAV
-836 ISTTV
+836 ISTIV

-850 SAFAVNTQSG
+850 SAFAVNAQSG

-939 VHVKAGGA
+939 VYVKAGGA

-1139 LTRAV
+1139 LTRAI

-1197 QRIHTATTK
+1197 QRIRTATTK

-1526 LKNAN
+1526 LKNSN

>member
-730 TIGLPQMATGSTS
+730 TIG
-743 VNSEVLVEADHLR
+743 
-756 QWFQESWCGWTRRLD
+756 
-771 PCIFCDMLAHGPMP
+771 
-785 PQTGSVLGSGV
+785 
-796 AIPQVLGGTGALKEV
+796 
-811 EHIRSA
+811 
-817 FPETWLW
+817 
-824 QNQTTSTDGKAV
+824 TDGKAV

>member
-1 MLKFFVLVV
+1 MLTPSTSGMKQEINRARQSLTSSLIQSTIVKPRPQVATMLKFFVLVV

-669 YFPVMRP
+669 YYPCIMCE
-676 MFMARRQF
+676 F
-684 APMAMSA
+684 APMRPSL
-691 QSSPGIM
+691 P
-698 AKSSTIS
+698 
-705 RSAPKLAEVE
+705 LAS
-715 RTRVNFPETWMWTNT
+715 
-730 TIGLPQMATGSTS
+730 LTGS
-743 VNSEVLVEADHLR
+743 
-756 QWFQESWCGWTRRLD
+756 G
-771 PCIFCDMLAHGPMP
+771 
-785 PQTGSVLGSGV
+785 LGSGV
-796 AIPQVLGGTGALKEV
+796 AVPYAVGGNGALKEV
-811 EHIRSA
+811 EHIRNV

-824 QNQTTSTDGKAV
+824 QNQTVSTDGKAV

>member
-669 YFPVMRP
+669 YFRRPFMMKMR
-676 MFMARRQF
+676 AF
-684 APMAMSA
+684 APMAMLDRA
-691 QSSPGIM
+691 SPEM
-698 AKSSTIS
+698 AKTSSIS
-705 RSAPKLAEVE
+705 RPTSKLAEVE
-715 RTRVNFPETWMWTNT
+715 RIRTDFPETWMWTST
-730 TIGLPQMATGSTS
+730 T
-743 VNSEVLVEADHLR
+743 V
-756 QWFQESWCGWTRRLD
+756 C
-771 PCIFCDMLAHGPMP
+771 
-785 PQTGSVLGSGV
+785 
-796 AIPQVLGGTGALKEV
+796 
-811 EHIRSA
+811 
-817 FPETWLW
+817 
-824 QNQTTSTDGKAV
+824 TDGKAV

>member
-1 MLKFFVLVV
+1 MLKLFVVAA

-22 VLSPTSVRPGMDF
+22 ILSPTTVRPGMDF

-43 ATAKVNVKAALVKGT
+43 ATGNVNVKATLAKGT
-58 QSIASASGVLVQGQP
+58 QSIASASGLLTQGQP

-80 PKDLKSGSYK
+80 PTDLGSGSYK

-103 ETTLSYNHKSMSI
+103 ETTLTFNHKSMSI
-116 FIQTD
+116 LIQTD
-121 KAMYKPGQTVHFRAF
+121 KAMYKPGQTVNFRAF
-136 AMFPDMKLYTG
+136 SMFPDMKLYTG
-147 DMNVDIFDPNSNKI
+147 AMNIDIFDPNSNKI
-161 KQWVAV
+161 KQWVGL

-176 YLPTSSQPVL
+176 YLPISSQPVL
-186 GDWKIKVTAGTVTE
+186 GDWKIKVTAGSMTE

-223 GLVSDDHITATVKA
+223 ALVTDDHITATVKA
-237 KYTYGKP
+237 TYTYGKP
-244 VKGTINLEAKL
+244 VKGTINLQAKM
-255 ERYYR
+255 ENYYR

-266 AEPMIT
+266 EEPMVK
-272 KTMAI
+272 KTMTT
-277 DGESKVTL
+277 DGESRVTL

-292 VFPNGLNN
+292 VFPNGLQNRE
-300 QKIEVTANVTEGLTG
+300 IRVSASVTEELTG
-315 ITLIGSSTVKIYQY
+315 ITLNGTSKVKIYQY

-356 QQDGRPVQTRTQRVT
+356 QQDGRPVQTSTQRVT

-377 SQIKQT
+377 SQIKET
-383 TTPAFY
+383 TTHAFY
-389 YPRTTSYTI
+389 YPRTTSYAI

-406 DTGLVPIEVHVPANA
+406 DTGLVPIEVQVPSNA
-421 SSVSLTVKYGKVSTS
+421 SSVSLTAKYGKVRAS

-460 AGSNVNF
+460 AGGNVNF

-474 ISELVYQVMSRG
+474 ISKLVYQVMSRG
-486 SIVDTGYINKAN
+486 SIVATGTISQAS

-519 YVRKD
+519 YVRAD
-524 GEIVTDSVSFDVD
+524 GEIVTDSISFDVD

-549 KTTAQP
+549 KTSAQP

-602 TIKSVGGGGFGGP
+602 TIKNVGGGFRGP

-620 VARRKRMVLPWGGW
+620 VARRKRMVMPWGGW

-669 YFPVMRP
+669 YHLRPV
-676 MFMARRQF
+676 FMARRQF
-684 APMAMSA
+684 SPMAMFA
-691 QSSPGIM
+691 RAPPRAM
-698 AKSSTIS
+698 AKSSPIS

-715 RTRVNFPETWMWTNT
+715 RTRVNFPETWLWTN
-730 TIGLPQMATGSTS
+730 ST
-743 VNSEVLVEADHLR
+743 V
-756 QWFQESWCGWTRRLD
+756 G
-771 PCIFCDMLAHGPMP
+771 
-785 PQTGSVLGSGV
+785 
-796 AIPQVLGGTGALKEV
+796 
-811 EHIRSA
+811 
-817 FPETWLW
+817 
-824 QNQTTSTDGKAV
+824 TDGKA
-836 ISTTV
+836 IITTTV

-907 AVVSIPQSKDYLNVV
+907 AVVSLPQSKDYLNVV
-922 IDANG
+922 IDDNG
-927 REQTESKDQTQT
+927 REQTESKDQTKT
-939 VHVKAGGA
+939 VHVKAGSA
-947 TSVYFPIVPATL
+947 SSVFFPIIPAGL
-959 GKIDLTVSARST
+959 GQIDVTVSARST

-976 VKRQLLVEPEGT
+976 LTRQLLVEPEGT
-988 PKEYNVPVLI
+988 PKEYSVPILI
-998 DLKQATSFSKNVPI
+998 DLKQATTFSKTVPI

-1053 QTMLGLAPDVFVTN
+1053 QTMLGLAPDVFITN
-1067 YLTATKQL
+1067 YLTATNQL
-1075 TGDIEDKAIKYM
+1075 TGDIEDKAIKFM

-1102 SFSAFGDRDPSGS
+1102 SFSAFGDSDPSGS
-1115 MWLTAFVIKTF
+1115 MWLTAFVVKTF

-1139 LTRAV
+1139 LTRAIN
-1144 DWMVARQK
+1144 WMTEKQNT
-1152 ADGSFPEP
+1152 DGSFPEP
-1160 GRVIHKDMTGG
+1160 GRIIHKDMTGG
-1171 SNKGAS
+1171 SNKGAA

-1183 IALLENNDLVGNVQ
+1183 IALLENDDLTGNVQ
-1197 QRIHTATTK
+1197 QRINKASTK
-1206 ALQFLENET
+1206 AVQFLENQT
-1215 PADDYSLA
+1215 PTDDYSLA

-1233 STKTDT
+1233 STKADS

-1261 VKTTQSTTK
+1261 VKTTQSTHS
-1270 YWRPPSTKKAID
+1270 YWKPPSAKRAID
-1282 IEMTAYALL
+1282 IEMTAYGLL
-1291 IFGEKNDFSGGLN
+1291 IYGEKNDFSGGLN

-1337 MAYSNNFDIQV
+1337 MAYSTNFDIQV
-1348 TVSSGSFR
+1348 SVNSGSSS

-1373 LPSIPSSVNVQ
+1373 LSSVPSSVSVQ
-1384 ATGSGIALVEVAVFF
+1384 ANGAGIALVEVAVFF

-1407 PTFDVTV
+1407 PSFDVNV
-1414 TLLSEDINSITVQTC
+1414 KLLKEDINSITVQTC
-1429 TRWLSTGASGMAIQ
+1429 TKWLLTGTSGMAIQ

-1449 GFDADLETLT
+1449 GFEADLDTLT
-1459 KLKTLKRVETP
+1459 KLKTLKRIETP

-1520 FYQSKL
+1520 FYQSQL
-1526 LKNAN
+1526 LKNSN
-1531 ICSVCVECEN
+1531 ICSVCAECG
-1541 CVAKAGR
+1541 CAVKAGR

>member
-669 YFPVMRP
+669 YLPIYLP
-676 MFMARRQF
+676 M
-684 APMAMSA
+684 MAMA
-691 QSSPGIM
+691 GGMVPG
-698 AKSSTIS
+698 
-705 RSAPKLAEVE
+705 V
-715 RTRVNFPETWMWTNT
+715 VNGMV
-730 TIGLPQMATGSTS
+730 S
-743 VNSEVLVEADHLR
+743 
-756 QWFQESWCGWTRRLD
+756 
-771 PCIFCDMLAHGPMP
+771 
-785 PQTGSVLGSGV
+785 
-796 AIPQVLGGTGALKEV
+796 GTGGAVDTHHAPLKEV
-811 EHIRSA
+811 EKIRSD

-824 QNQTTSTDGKAV
+824 TNSSTGTDGKAV

>member
-43 ATAKVNVKAALVKGT
+43 ATANVNVKAALVKGT

-103 ETTLSYNHKSMSI
+103 ETTLTYNHKSMSI

-147 DMNVDIFDPNSNKI
+147 DMNIDIFDPNSNKI

-167 KDASGVITN
+167 KDASGVNTN

-186 GDWKIKVTAGTVTE
+186 GDWKIKVTAGAVTE

-315 ITLIGSSTVKIYQY
+315 ITLNGSSTVKIYQY

-356 QQDGRPVQTRTQRVT
+356 QQDGRPVQTSTQRVT

-406 DTGLVPIEVHVPANA
+406 DTGLVPIEVHIPANA
-421 SSVSLTVKYGKVSTS
+421 SSVSLTVKYGKVSSS

-474 ISELVYQVMSRG
+474 ISELFYQVMSRG
-486 SIVDTGYINKAN
+486 SIVATGYIDKAN

-642 GSDANQIFK
+642 GSDANQIFQ

-669 YFPVMRP
+669 YYPCIMCE
-676 MFMARRQF
+676 F
-684 APMAMSA
+684 APMR
-691 QSSPGIM
+691 QPL
-698 AKSSTIS
+698 
-705 RSAPKLAEVE
+705 PLAS
-715 RTRVNFPETWMWTNT
+715 
-730 TIGLPQMATGSTS
+730 LTGS
-743 VNSEVLVEADHLR
+743 
-756 QWFQESWCGWTRRLD
+756 G
-771 PCIFCDMLAHGPMP
+771 
-785 PQTGSVLGSGV
+785 LGSGV
-796 AIPQVLGGTGALKEV
+796 AVPHAVGGNEALKEV
-811 EHIRSA
+811 EHIRNV

-824 QNQTTSTDGKAV
+824 QNQTVSTDGKAV
-836 ISTTV
+836 ISTIV

-850 SAFAVNTQSG
+850 SAFAVNAQSG

-939 VHVKAGGA
+939 VYVKAGGA

-1139 LTRAV
+1139 LTRAI

-1197 QRIHTATTK
+1197 QRIRTATTK

-1526 LKNAN
+1526 LKNSN

>member
-43 ATAKVNVKAALVKGT
+43 ATANVNVKAALLKGT

-80 PKDLKSGSYK
+80 PKDLNSGSYK

-103 ETTLSYNHKSMSI
+103 EITLTYNHKSMSI

-121 KAMYKPGQTVHFRAF
+121 KAMYKPGETVHFRAF
-136 AMFPDMKLYTG
+136 AMFPDMKLYAG
-147 DMNVDIFDPNSNKI
+147 AMNVDIVDSNSNKI
-161 KQWVAV
+161 KQWVAL

-176 YLPTSSQPVL
+176 YLPTPSQPVL

-223 GLVSDDHITATVKA
+223 GLASDDHITATVKA

-255 ERYYR
+255 ERYYL

-277 DGESKVTL
+277 DGESRVTL

-292 VFPNGLNN
+292 VFPYGLNDK
-300 QKIEVTANVTEGLTG
+300 KIKVTANVTEGLTG
-315 ITLIGSSTVKIYQY
+315 ITLNGFSTVKIYQY

-356 QQDGRPVQTRTQRVT
+356 QQDGRPVQTNTQRVT

-383 TTPAFY
+383 TTHAFY

-406 DTGLVPIEVHVPANA
+406 DTGLVPIEVHLPANA

-498 LASFSIPVTSKM
+498 LTSFSIPVTSKM

-519 YVRKD
+519 YVRTD

-589 TQSEVISELKSYD
+589 TQSEVISELNSYD
-602 TIKSVGGGGFGGP
+602 TIKSVDGAGF
-615 IPLGA
+615 
-620 VARRKRMVLPWGGW
+620 GGW

-642 GSDANQIFK
+642 GSDANQIFQ

-658 TDALVYKYVKP
+658 TDVLVYQYVKP
-669 YFPVMRP
+669 YFTTTAIPATTMVWATYASNRP
-676 MFMARRQF
+676 STTMVKT
-684 APMAMSA
+684 
-691 QSSPGIM
+691 SS
-698 AKSSTIS
+698 IS
-705 RSAPKLAEVE
+705 RPTSKLAEVE
-715 RTRVNFPETWMWTNT
+715 RIRTDFPETWMWTNT
-730 TIGLPQMATGSTS
+730 T
-743 VNSEVLVEADHLR
+743 V
-756 QWFQESWCGWTRRLD
+756 C
-771 PCIFCDMLAHGPMP
+771 
-785 PQTGSVLGSGV
+785 
-796 AIPQVLGGTGALKEV
+796 
-811 EHIRSA
+811 
-817 FPETWLW
+817 
-824 QNQTTSTDGKAV
+824 TDGKAV

-998 DLKQATSFSKNVPI
+998 DLKEATSFSKNVPI

-1026 ITAIGDLMG
+1026 ITAIGDVMG

-1087 ESGYQRELTYQHKDG
+1087 ESGYQRELNYQHKDG
-1102 SFSAFGDRDPSGS
+1102 SFSAFGDSDTSGS

-1126 HQAKPYTFIDDDV
+1126 HQAKPYTFIDNDV
-1139 LTRAV
+1139 LTRAI

-1160 GRVIHKDMTGG
+1160 GLVIHKDMTGG

-1197 QRIHTATTK
+1197 QRIRTATTK

-1254 KYWHRPE
+1254 KYWHCPE
-1261 VKTTQSTTK
+1261 AKTTQSTTK

-1291 IFGEKNDFSGGLN
+1291 IFGEKNDFSSGLN

-1363 NNALVLQSVE
+1363 NNPLVLQSVE

-1459 KLKTLKRVETP
+1459 KQKTLKRVETP

>member
-43 ATAKVNVKAALVKGT
+43 ATANVNVKAALVKGT

-103 ETTLSYNHKSMSI
+103 ETTLTYNHKSMSI

-147 DMNVDIFDPNSNKI
+147 DMNIDIFDPNSNKI

-167 KDASGVITN
+167 KDASGVNTN

-186 GDWKIKVTAGTVTE
+186 GDWKIKVTAGAVTE

-315 ITLIGSSTVKIYQY
+315 IILNGSSTVKIYQY

-356 QQDGRPVQTRTQRVT
+356 QQDGRPVQTSTQRVT

-406 DTGLVPIEVHVPANA
+406 DTGLVPIEVHIPANA
-421 SSVSLTVKYGKVSTS
+421 SSVSLTVKYGKVSSS

-474 ISELVYQVMSRG
+474 ISELFYQVMSRG
-486 SIVDTGYINKAN
+486 SIVATGYIDKAN

-642 GSDANQIFK
+642 GSDANQIFQ

-676 MFMARRQF
+676 MFMARRHF

-691 QSSPGIM
+691 ELSPVIM

-730 TIGLPQMATGSTS
+730 TIG
-743 VNSEVLVEADHLR
+743 
-756 QWFQESWCGWTRRLD
+756 
-771 PCIFCDMLAHGPMP
+771 
-785 PQTGSVLGSGV
+785 
-796 AIPQVLGGTGALKEV
+796 
-811 EHIRSA
+811 
-817 FPETWLW
+817 
-824 QNQTTSTDGKAV
+824 TDGKAV

-850 SAFAVNTQSG
+850 SAFAVNAQSG

-939 VHVKAGGA
+939 VYVKAGGA

-1139 LTRAV
+1139 LTRAI

-1197 QRIHTATTK
+1197 QRIRTATTK

>member
-669 YFPVMRP
+669 YYPVRY
-676 MFMARRQF
+676 FEKGMAV
-684 APMAMSA
+684 PL
-691 QSSPGIM
+691 PG
-698 AKSSTIS
+698 
-705 RSAPKLAEVE
+705 
-715 RTRVNFPETWMWTNT
+715 
-730 TIGLPQMATGSTS
+730 
-743 VNSEVLVEADHLR
+743 
-756 QWFQESWCGWTRRLD
+756 
-771 PCIFCDMLAHGPMP
+771 
-785 PQTGSVLGSGV
+785 GV
-796 AIPQVLGGTGALKEV
+796 AGPLPGGVAHQTAALKEV
-811 EHIRSA
+811 EKIRSD

-824 QNQTTSTDGKAV
+824 TNMTSGTDGKAV

>member
-43 ATAKVNVKAALVKGT
+43 ATANVNVKAALVKGT

-103 ETTLSYNHKSMSI
+103 ETTLTYNHKSMSI

-147 DMNVDIFDPNSNKI
+147 DMNIDIFDPNSNKI

-167 KDASGVITN
+167 KDASGVNTN

-186 GDWKIKVTAGTVTE
+186 GDWKIKVTAGAVTE

-315 ITLIGSSTVKIYQY
+315 ITLNGSSTVKIYQY

-356 QQDGRPVQTRTQRVT
+356 QQDGRPVQTSTQRVT

-406 DTGLVPIEVHVPANA
+406 DTGLVPIEVHIPANA
-421 SSVSLTVKYGKVSTS
+421 SSVSLTVKYGKVSSS

-474 ISELVYQVMSRG
+474 ISELFYQVMSRG
-486 SIVDTGYINKAN
+486 SIVATGYIDKAN

-642 GSDANQIFK
+642 GSDANQIFQ

-669 YFPVMRP
+669 YYHPRFHGGFLMGGIPHIFPNVVTAHVATGTVTNTKP
-676 MFMARRQF
+676 NLQ
-684 APMAMSA
+684 
-691 QSSPGIM
+691 
-698 AKSSTIS
+698 
-705 RSAPKLAEVE
+705 EVE
-715 RTRVNFPETWMWTNT
+715 RVRNV
-730 TIGLPQMATGSTS
+730 
-743 VNSEVLVEADHLR
+743 
-756 QWFQESWCGWTRRLD
+756 
-771 PCIFCDMLAHGPMP
+771 
-785 PQTGSVLGSGV
+785 
-796 AIPQVLGGTGALKEV
+796 
-811 EHIRSA
+811 

-824 QNQTTSTDGKAV
+824 SNTSSGTDGKAV
-836 ISTTV
+836 ISTIV

-850 SAFAVNTQSG
+850 SAFAVNAQSG

-939 VHVKAGGA
+939 VYVKAGGA

-1139 LTRAV
+1139 LTRAI

-1197 QRIHTATTK
+1197 QRIRTATTK

-1526 LKNAN
+1526 LKNSN

>member
-669 YFPVMRP
+669 YLPVYYSLA
-676 MFMARRQF
+676 MAGGVG
-684 APMAMSA
+684 AGM
-691 QSSPGIM
+691 
-698 AKSSTIS
+698 
-705 RSAPKLAEVE
+705 
-715 RTRVNFPETWMWTNT
+715 VNGM
-730 TIGLPQMATGSTS
+730 
-743 VNSEVLVEADHLR
+743 
-756 QWFQESWCGWTRRLD
+756 
-771 PCIFCDMLAHGPMP
+771 
-785 PQTGSVLGSGV
+785 
-796 AIPQVLGGTGALKEV
+796 GTGTGTGTGGGVDTHHAPLKEV
-811 EHIRSA
+811 EKIRSD

-824 QNQTTSTDGKAV
+824 TNSSTGTDGKAV